1 MFSSCSTAEV
11 WQHFWDFS
19 HLHIHWKPLLS
30 FPTRSPSYKSF
41 LPRSTQERIQEYN
54 VLTRKRIRC
63 RFMRFIQRFSD
74 CRATVCNLK
83 LKYLMSLETL
93 LPSLYLE
100 RFQVSDLSG
109 GQVTIVVTGNKGIQ
123 WSRARKEDGE
133 KEKEEEEVS
142 EVRMK

>member
-1 MFSSCSTAEV
+1 M
-11 WQHFWDFS
+11 
-19 HLHIHWKPLLS
+19 
-30 FPTRSPSYKSF
+30 
-41 LPRSTQERIQEYN
+41 
-54 VLTRKRIRC
+54 TRKRIRC

-123 WSRARKEDGE
+123 WYQARKEDGE
-133 KEKEEEEVS
+133 EKKEEEEVS
-142 EVRMK
+142 EVRIE